1 MASKCAA
8 PASLAL
14 PTVLR
19 GILRSSFPQAQRPSP
34 LIAYRRP
41 YQPRSFSS
49 TTAFYHD
56 PKPHHVATEHQG
68 SSATRSSNDAFEALI
83 DSNSHSSESRKR
95 PSNQA
100 KKFDGATKKTYD
112 RKYSKSSDKKK
123 SDQKTKFDQKT
134 KKLEHWQIQKD
145 ALDKKFPDGWN
156 PQKKLSPD
164 AMDGIRQLHASAPE
178 KFTTAVLSKEFKV
191 SPESIR
197 RILKSKW
204 KPSGDEMENRRKRW
218 EKRHE
223 RIWSHMAEL
232 GLRPMTKSSQ
242 SLSDSRKLYQED
254 KRDQEGP
261 DAKEEQGDKPEEGK
275 Q

>member
-8 PASLAL
+8 PASMAL

-19 GILRSSFPQAQRPSP
+19 GILRSNFPQSP
-34 LIAYRRP
+34 RTSLIACHRRP
-41 YQPRSFSS
+41 YQPRLFSS
-49 TTAFYHD
+49 ITAFYHD
-56 PKPHHVATEHQG
+56 PKQHVAPEHQG
-68 SSATRSSNDAFEALI
+68 SSATTSPNDAFEAPVTY
-83 DSNSHSSESRKR
+83 SPQSSEPSKR
-95 PSNQA
+95 SSN
-100 KKFDGATKKTYD
+100 KSKNFGGATKKTYD
-112 RKYSKSSDKKK
+112 RKYYKGSDKKK
-123 SDQKTKFDQKT
+123 SGQKNQFDEKT
-134 KKLEHWQIQKD
+134 KKFEHWQIQKD

-178 KFTTAVLSKEFKV
+178 KFTTAMLSKEFKV

-204 KPSGDEMENRRKRW
+204 KPSGDEMESRRKRW
-218 EKRHE
+218 ERRHE

-254 KRDQEGP
+254 KKDQGGP

>member
-19 GILRSSFPQAQRPSP
+19 GILRSNFTQIQRPSP
-34 LIAYRRP
+34 LIACHRRP

-56 PKPHHVATEHQG
+56 PKQHVAPEQKG
-68 SSATRSSNDAFEALI
+68 SSATKSSNDIIETLV
-83 DSNSHSSESRKR
+83 DSSSHSSDSPKR
-95 PSNQA
+95 PSNKP

-112 RKYSKSSDKKK
+112 RKYSKSSDKKN
-123 SDQKTKFDQKT
+123 QFHPKT
-134 KKLEHWQIQKD
+134 KKFEHWQIQKD

-204 KPSGDEMENRRKRW
+204 KPSGDEMESRRKRW

-254 KRDQEGP
+254 KKKDQEGS

-275 Q
+275 EDKQ